1 MTPEESKDFA
11 DYGCAARC
19 IIYLAHENGISLTIE
34 DFVKKYDSLFKSDQG
49 RKRVGLIT
57 PRDAKFI
64 CVDLGIAATTQCFC
78 ISLSFRT

>member
-49 RKRVGLIT
+49 KKRIGLIT
-57 PRDAKFI
+57 PRL
-64 CVDLGIAATTQCFC
+64 LGDHALNAATLFSAVH
-78 ISLSFRT
+78 IG